1 MYASFQWRFA
11 THPPILPCIDINE
24 CLEELD
30 NCTKAEQV
38 CLNTRGAFKCQMI
51 PKEDC
56 FTGFTFDNLTKSCQG
71 CSKFDSMI
79 TRLNMI
85 WQTCVV
91 VLTVFELTILN
102 INYLSRVVLFI
113 KFINSTHISAIP

>member
-1 MYASFQWRFA
+1 
-11 THPPILPCIDINE
+11 
-24 CLEELD
+24 
-30 NCTKAEQV
+30 
-38 CLNTRGAFKCQMI
+38 
-51 PKEDC
+51 
-56 FTGFTFDNLTKSCQG
+56 
-71 CSKFDSMI
+71 MI